1 MNIRKKQIA
10 ALGLALAVAGS
21 AAGVGI
27 YAANRPAAPQT
38 AEEAPRVMEA
48 GPETEKALRRDET
61 VYVIA
66 NTDGSVRQIIVSD
79 WIQNGLAAAQVEERS
94 ELSQVE
100 AVKGSA
106 TYTLGQDNA
115 RVWDAQGQDLYY
127 QGSIEKALPVDM
139 TVTYQMDGQTVT
151 PGQIAGKSGH
161 VTIRFDYENR
171 QYEMVEIDGTEGKI
185 YVPFAMLTGLLLDS
199 DRFTNVTVSNGKLF
213 CDGSHIAVVGVAFP
227 GLQEDLAIE
236 RDRLDIPD
244 YVEIEAD
251 VKDFSLAT
259 AVTVASSGLFDQLDD
274 ETLEKLELGELT
286 DGIGRMTDA
295 MDQLM
300 DGSSQL
306 YDGLCTLLD
315 SSQQLIDGVD
325 RLCQGLD
332 ELTSHNSQLNGGA
345 KQVFQSLIAA
355 ANSQLQ
361 TSGLTVPE
369 LTVDNYSQVL
379 ESLLQQLDGA
389 SAYAE
394 SEARKKIEAAVA
406 AQQEQVSA
414 AVEQAVEQQVAAQVE
429 QAVEQ
434 QVWQQVLSAAGLT
447 EEAYDAGT
455 AAGAIPQKQQ
465 EQLQA
470 ALKAQMASETIKGL
484 ISQTKAAKM
493 ESDEIRALMGQKTEQ
508 TMAELVEENLQS
520 EEVQSQIR
528 SAAEQAS
535 AGAQSIRSLKEQL
548 DSYQSFYQGLL
559 AYTAGVAQARD
570 GAAQLQSSLP
580 ALTDGVT
587 RLRDGSMELSDGLRQ
602 FREEGI
608 QKLADALGGDLG
620 QLSSRLKAIR
630 EAAQNY
636 RSFSGDGTDM
646 PSQVRFIYRME
657 AIEVQEND

>member
-1 MNIRKKQIA
+1 MNIRKKQII
-10 ALGLALAVAGS
+10 ALSLALAVAGS

-66 NTDGSVRQIIVSD
+66 NTDGSVRRIIVSD

-171 QYEMVEIDGTEGKI
+171 QYEMVEIDGTEEKI

-213 CDGSHIAVVGVAFP
+213 CDGSHTAVVGVAFP
-227 GLQEDLAIE
+227 GLQEDLAME
-236 RDRLDIPD
+236 KDRLDIPD

-325 RLCQGLD
+325 RLCQGLN
-332 ELTSHNSQLNGGA
+332 ELTAHNSQLNGGA
-345 KQVFQSLIAA
+345 KQVFESLIAA

-361 TSGLTVPE
+361 TSGLAVPE

-447 EEAYDAGT
+447 KETYDAGI
-455 AAGAIPQKQQ
+455 AAGAISQKQQ

-493 ESDEIRALMGQKTEQ
+493 ESDEIRALIGQKTEQ

-636 RSFSGDGTDM
+636 RSFSGDAEDM

-657 AIEVQEND
+657 AIEAQEND

>member
-66 NTDGSVRQIIVSD
+66 NTDGSVRRIIVSD

-171 QYEMVEIDGTEGKI
+171 QYEMVEIDGTEEKI

-213 CDGSHIAVVGVAFP
+213 CDGSHTAVVGVAFP
-227 GLQEDLAIE
+227 GLQEDLAME
-236 RDRLDIPD
+236 KDRLDIPD

-274 ETLEKLELGELT
+274 EALEKLELGELT

-315 SSQQLIDGVD
+315 SSQQLIDGAD
-325 RLCQGLD
+325 RLCQGLN
-332 ELTSHNSQLNGGA
+332 ELTAHNSQLNGGA

-361 TSGLTVPE
+361 TSGMTVPE

-406 AQQEQVSA
+406 TQQEQVSA

-447 EEAYDAGT
+447 EDAYDAGT

-493 ESDEIRALMGQKTEQ
+493 ESEELRALIGQKTEQ

-630 EAAQNY
+630 EVARQY
-636 RSFSGDGTDM
+636 CSFSGDGTDM

-657 AIEVQEND
+657 AIEAQEND

>member
-66 NTDGSVRQIIVSD
+66 NTDGSVRRIIVSD

-171 QYEMVEIDGTEGKI
+171 QYEMVEIDGTEEKI

-213 CDGSHIAVVGVAFP
+213 CDGSHTAVVGVAFP
-227 GLQEDLAIE
+227 GLQEDLAME
-236 RDRLDIPD
+236 KDRLDIPD

-286 DGIGRMTDA
+286 GGIGRMTDA

-315 SSQQLIDGVD
+315 SSQQLIDGAD
-325 RLCQGLD
+325 RLCQGLN
-332 ELTSHNSQLNGGA
+332 ELTAHNSQLNGGA
-345 KQVFQSLIAA
+345 KQVFESLIAA

-379 ESLLQQLDGA
+379 EGLLQQLDGA

-406 AQQEQVSA
+406 TQQEQVSA

>member
-48 GPETEKALRRDET
+48 GPETEKDLRRDET

-66 NTDGSVRQIIVSD
+66 NTDGSVRQVIVSD

-127 QGSIEKALPVDM
+127 QGSIKKALPVDM

-171 QYEMVEIDGTEGKI
+171 QYEMVEIDGTEEKI

-213 CDGSHIAVVGVAFP
+213 CDGSHTAVVGVAFP
-227 GLQEDLAIE
+227 GLQEDLAME
-236 RDRLDIPD
+236 KDRLDIPD
-244 YVEIEAD
+244 YVEIQAD

-325 RLCQGLD
+325 RLCQGLN
-332 ELTSHNSQLNGGA
+332 ELTAHNSQLNGGA
-345 KQVFQSLIAA
+345 KQVFESLIAA

-434 QVWQQVLSAAGLT
+434 QVWQQVLFAAGLT

-470 ALKAQMASETIKGL
+470 ALKAQMASETVKGL

-493 ESDEIRALMGQKTEQ
+493 ESDEIRALIGQKTEQ

-636 RSFSGDGTDM
+636 RSFSGDAEDM

-657 AIEVQEND
+657 AIEAQEND

>member
-48 GPETEKALRRDET
+48 GPEAEKALRRDET

-79 WIQNGLAAAQVEERS
+79 WIQNGFAAAQVEERS

-171 QYEMVEIDGTEGKI
+171 QYEMVEIDGTEEKI

-213 CDGSHIAVVGVAFP
+213 CDGSHTAVVGVAFP
-227 GLQEDLAIE
+227 GLQEDLAME
-236 RDRLDIPD
+236 KDRLDIPD

-325 RLCQGLD
+325 RLCQGLN
-332 ELTSHNSQLNGGA
+332 ELTAHNSQLNGGA
-345 KQVFQSLIAA
+345 KQVFQSLITA

-361 TSGLTVPE
+361 ASGLTVPE

-493 ESDEIRALMGQKTEQ
+493 ESDEIRALIEQKTEQ

-520 EEVQSQIR
+520 EEIQSQIR

-535 AGAQSIRSLKEQL
+535 AGAQSIRGLKEQL

-636 RSFSGDGTDM
+636 RSFSGDAEDM

>member
-66 NTDGSVRQIIVSD
+66 NTDGSVRRIIVSD

-171 QYEMVEIDGTEGKI
+171 QYEMVEIDGTEEKI

-213 CDGSHIAVVGVAFP
+213 CDGSHTAVVGVAFP
-227 GLQEDLAIE
+227 GLQEDLAME
-236 RDRLDIPD
+236 KDRLDIPD

-325 RLCQGLD
+325 RLCQGLN
-332 ELTSHNSQLNGGA
+332 ELTAHNSQLNGGA
-345 KQVFQSLIAA
+345 KQVFESLIAA

-493 ESDEIRALMGQKTEQ
+493 ESDEIRALIGQKTEQ

>member
-161 VTIRFDYENR
+161 VIIRFDYENR
-171 QYEMVEIDGTEGKI
+171 QYEMVEIDGTEEKI

-213 CDGSHIAVVGVAFP
+213 CDGSHTAVVGVAFP
-227 GLQEDLAIE
+227 GLQEDLAME
-236 RDRLDIPD
+236 KDRLDIPD

-325 RLCQGLD
+325 RLCQGLN
-332 ELTSHNSQLNGGA
+332 ELTAHNSQLNGGA
-345 KQVFQSLIAA
+345 KQVFESLIAA

-389 SAYAE
+389 SAYAQ

-493 ESDEIRALMGQKTEQ
+493 ESDEIRALIEQKTEQ

-636 RSFSGDGTDM
+636 RSFSGDAEDM

>member
-1 MNIRKKQIA
+1 MNIRKKQIV

-171 QYEMVEIDGTEGKI
+171 QYEMVEIDGTEEKI

-227 GLQEDLAIE
+227 GLQEDLAME
-236 RDRLDIPD
+236 KDRLDIPD

-274 ETLEKLELGELT
+274 EALEKLELGELT

-325 RLCQGLD
+325 QLCQGLN
-332 ELTSHNSQLNGGA
+332 ELTAHNSQLNGGA
-345 KQVFQSLIAA
+345 KQVFESLIAA

-447 EEAYDAGT
+447 EETYDAGT

-465 EQLQA
+465 EQLKA
-470 ALKAQMASETIKGL
+470 ALKEQMDSETVKGL

-493 ESDEIRALMGQKTEQ
+493 ESDEIRALIGQKTEQ

-636 RSFSGDGTDM
+636 RSFSGDAEDM

-657 AIEVQEND
+657 AIEAQEND

>member
-171 QYEMVEIDGTEGKI
+171 QYEMVEIDGTEEKI

-213 CDGSHIAVVGVAFP
+213 CDGSHTAVVGVAFP
-227 GLQEDLAIE
+227 GLQEDLAME
-236 RDRLDIPD
+236 KDRLDIPD

-325 RLCQGLD
+325 RLCQGLN
-332 ELTSHNSQLNGGA
+332 ELTAHNSQLNGGA

-394 SEARKKIEAAVA
+394 SAARKKIEAAVA

-414 AVEQAVEQQVAAQVE
+414 AVEQAVEQQMAAQVE

-493 ESDEIRALMGQKTEQ
+493 ESNEIRALIGQKTEQ

-520 EEVQSQIR
+520 EEIQSQIR

-636 RSFSGDGTDM
+636 RSFSGDAEDM

-657 AIEVQEND
+657 AIEAQEND

>member
-66 NTDGSVRQIIVSD
+66 NTDGSVRRIIVSD

-139 TVTYQMDGQTVT
+139 TVTYQMDDQTVT

-171 QYEMVEIDGTEGKI
+171 QYEMVEIDGTEEKI

-199 DRFTNVTVSNGKLF
+199 DRFSNVTVSNGKLF
-213 CDGSHIAVVGVAFP
+213 CDGSHTAVVGVAFP
-227 GLQEDLAIE
+227 GLQEDLAME
-236 RDRLDIPD
+236 KDRLDIPD
-244 YVEIEAD
+244 YVEIQAD

-286 DGIGRMTDA
+286 GGIGRMTDA

-325 RLCQGLD
+325 RLCQGLN
-332 ELTSHNSQLNGGA
+332 ELTAHNSQLNGGA
-345 KQVFQSLIAA
+345 KQVFESLIAA

-447 EEAYDAGT
+447 EDAYDAGT

-493 ESDEIRALMGQKTEQ
+493 ESDEIRALIGQKTEQ

-580 ALTDGVT
+580 AQTDGVT

-657 AIEVQEND
+657 AIEAQEND

>member
-1 MNIRKKQIA
+1 MNIRKKQII

-171 QYEMVEIDGTEGKI
+171 QYEMVEIDGTEEKI

-213 CDGSHIAVVGVAFP
+213 CDGSHTAVVGVAFP
-227 GLQEDLAIE
+227 GLQEDLAME
-236 RDRLDIPD
+236 KDRLDIPD

-274 ETLEKLELGELT
+274 ETLEKLELGEIT

-315 SSQQLIDGVD
+315 SSQQLIDGAD
-325 RLCQGLD
+325 RLCQGLN
-332 ELTSHNSQLNGGA
+332 ELTAHNSQLNGGA
-345 KQVFQSLIAA
+345 KQVFESLIAA

-447 EEAYDAGT
+447 EEAYVAGT

-657 AIEVQEND
+657 DIEVQEND

>member
-171 QYEMVEIDGTEGKI
+171 QYEMVEIDGTEEKI
-185 YVPFAMLTGLLLDS
+185 YVPFAMLTGFLLDS

-213 CDGSHIAVVGVAFP
+213 CDGSHTAVVGVAFP
-227 GLQEDLAIE
+227 GLQEDLAME
-236 RDRLDIPD
+236 KDRLDIPD

-325 RLCQGLD
+325 RLCQGLN
-332 ELTSHNSQLNGGA
+332 ELTAHNSQLNGGA

-414 AVEQAVEQQVAAQVE
+414 AVEQAVVQQVAAQVE

-493 ESDEIRALMGQKTEQ
+493 ESDEIRALIGQKTEQ

-636 RSFSGDGTDM
+636 RSFSGDAEDM

-657 AIEVQEND
+657 AIEAQEND

>member
-1 MNIRKKQIA
+1 MNIRKKQII

-171 QYEMVEIDGTEGKI
+171 QYEMVEIDGTEEKI

-213 CDGSHIAVVGVAFP
+213 CDGSHTAVVGVAFP
-227 GLQEDLAIE
+227 GLQEDLAME
-236 RDRLDIPD
+236 KDRLDIPD

-306 YDGLCTLLD
+306 YDGLCALLD

-325 RLCQGLD
+325 RLCQGLN
-332 ELTSHNSQLNGGA
+332 ELTAHNSQLNGGA
-345 KQVFQSLIAA
+345 KQVFESLIAA

-406 AQQEQVSA
+406 TQQEQVSA

-447 EEAYDAGT
+447 KETYDAGI
-455 AAGAIPQKQQ
+455 AAGAISQKQQ

-493 ESDEIRALMGQKTEQ
+493 ESDEIRALIEQKTEQ

-636 RSFSGDGTDM
+636 RSFSGDAEDM

-657 AIEVQEND
+657 AIEAQEND

>member
-106 TYTLGQDNA
+106 IYTLGQDNA

-171 QYEMVEIDGTEGKI
+171 QYEMVEIDGTEEKI

-213 CDGSHIAVVGVAFP
+213 CDGSHTAVVGVAFP
-227 GLQEDLAIE
+227 GLQEDLAME
-236 RDRLDIPD
+236 KDRLDIPD

-325 RLCQGLD
+325 RLCQGLN
-332 ELTSHNSQLNGGA
+332 ELTAHNSQLNGGA
-345 KQVFQSLIAA
+345 KQVFESLIAA

-493 ESDEIRALMGQKTEQ
+493 ESDEIRALIGQKTEQ

-636 RSFSGDGTDM
+636 RSFSGDAEDM

-657 AIEVQEND
+657 AIEAQEND

>member
-48 GPETEKALRRDET
+48 GPETEKTLRRDET

-171 QYEMVEIDGTEGKI
+171 QYEMVEIDGTEEKI

-213 CDGSHIAVVGVAFP
+213 CDGSHTAVVGVAFP
-227 GLQEDLAIE
+227 GLQEDLAME
-236 RDRLDIPD
+236 KDRLDIPD

-325 RLCQGLD
+325 RLCQGLN
-332 ELTSHNSQLNGGA
+332 ELTAHNSQLNGGA
-345 KQVFQSLIAA
+345 KQVFESLIAA

-369 LTVDNYSQVL
+369 LTVDNYSQV
-379 ESLLQQLDGA
+379 LQQLDGA

-447 EEAYDAGT
+447 EETYDAGT

-484 ISQTKAAKM
+484 ISRTKAAKM
-493 ESDEIRALMGQKTEQ
+493 ESDEIRALIGQKTEQ

-636 RSFSGDGTDM
+636 RSFSGDAEDM

-657 AIEVQEND
+657 AIEAQEND

>member
-27 YAANRPAAPQT
+27 YAANRPAAPQM

-66 NTDGSVRQIIVSD
+66 NTDGSVRRIIVSD

-171 QYEMVEIDGTEGKI
+171 QYEMVEIDGTEEKI

-213 CDGSHIAVVGVAFP
+213 CDGSHTAVVGVAFP
-227 GLQEDLAIE
+227 GLQEDLAME
-236 RDRLDIPD
+236 KDRLDIPD

-315 SSQQLIDGVD
+315 SSQQLIDGAD
-325 RLCQGLD
+325 RLCQGLN
-332 ELTSHNSQLNGGA
+332 ELTAHNSQLNGGA
-345 KQVFQSLIAA
+345 KQVFESLIAA

-447 EEAYDAGT
+447 EEAYNAGT

-470 ALKAQMASETIKGL
+470 VLKAQMASETIKGL

-493 ESDEIRALMGQKTEQ
+493 ESEELRALIEQKTEQ

-520 EEVQSQIR
+520 EEIQSQIR

-636 RSFSGDGTDM
+636 RSFSGDAEDM

-657 AIEVQEND
+657 AIEAQEND

>member
-171 QYEMVEIDGTEGKI
+171 QYEMVEIDGTEEKI

-213 CDGSHIAVVGVAFP
+213 CDGSHTAVVGVAFP
-227 GLQEDLAIE
+227 GLQEDLAME
-236 RDRLDIPD
+236 KDRLDIPD
-244 YVEIEAD
+244 YVEIQAD

-325 RLCQGLD
+325 RLCQGLN
-332 ELTSHNSQLNGGA
+332 ELTAHNSQLNGGA
-345 KQVFQSLIAA
+345 KQVFESLIAA

-447 EEAYDAGT
+447 EETYDAGT

-493 ESDEIRALMGQKTEQ
+493 ESEELRALIEQKTEQ

-520 EEVQSQIR
+520 EEIQSQIR

-636 RSFSGDGTDM
+636 RSFSGDAEDM

-657 AIEVQEND
+657 AIEAQEND

>member
-48 GPETEKALRRDET
+48 GPGAEETLHRDET

-66 NTDGSVRQIIVSD
+66 NTDGSVRRIIVSD

-171 QYEMVEIDGTEGKI
+171 QYEMVEIDGTEEKI

-213 CDGSHIAVVGVAFP
+213 CDGSHTAVVGVAFP
-227 GLQEDLAIE
+227 GLQEDLAME
-236 RDRLDIPD
+236 KDRLDIPD

-325 RLCQGLD
+325 RLCQGLN

-394 SEARKKIEAAVA
+394 SAARKKIEAAVA

-447 EEAYDAGT
+447 EETYDAGT

-493 ESDEIRALMGQKTEQ
+493 ESNEIRALIGQKTEQ

-520 EEVQSQIR
+520 EEIQSQIR

-548 DSYQSFYQGLL
+548 DSYRSFYQGLL

-636 RSFSGDGTDM
+636 RSFSGDAEDM

-657 AIEVQEND
+657 AIEAQEND

>member
-79 WIQNGLAAAQVEERS
+79 WIRNGLAAAQVEERS

-139 TVTYQMDGQTVT
+139 TVTYQIDGQTVT

-171 QYEMVEIDGTEGKI
+171 QYEMVEIDGREEKI

-213 CDGSHIAVVGVAFP
+213 CDGSHTAVVGVAFP
-227 GLQEDLAIE
+227 GLQEDLAME
-236 RDRLDIPD
+236 KDRLDLPD
-244 YVEIEAD
+244 YVEIQAD

-274 ETLEKLELGELT
+274 ETLEKLEMGELT

-315 SSQQLIDGVD
+315 SSQQLIDGAD
-325 RLCQGLD
+325 RLCQGLN
-332 ELTSHNSQLNGGA
+332 ELTAHNSQLNGGA
-345 KQVFQSLIAA
+345 KQVFESLIAA

-434 QVWQQVLSAAGLT
+434 QVWQQVLFAAGLT
-447 EEAYDAGT
+447 KETYDAGI

-493 ESDEIRALMGQKTEQ
+493 ESDEIRALIEQKTEQ

-559 AYTAGVAQARD
+559 TYTAGVAQARD

-636 RSFSGDGTDM
+636 RSFSGDAEDM

>member
-171 QYEMVEIDGTEGKI
+171 QYEMVEIDGTEEKI

-213 CDGSHIAVVGVAFP
+213 CGGSHTAVVGVAFP
-227 GLQEDLAIE
+227 GLQEDLAME
-236 RDRLDIPD
+236 KDRLDIPD

-286 DGIGRMTDA
+286 GGIGRMTDA

-325 RLCQGLD
+325 QLCQGLN

-345 KQVFQSLIAA
+345 KQVFESLIAA

-361 TSGLTVPE
+361 ASGLTVPE
-369 LTVDNYSQVL
+369 LTVGNYSQVL
-379 ESLLQQLDGA
+379 EDLLQQLDGA

-434 QVWQQVLSAAGLT
+434 QAWQQVLSAAGLT

-493 ESDEIRALMGQKTEQ
+493 ESDEIRALIGQKTEQ

-636 RSFSGDGTDM
+636 RSFSGDAEDM

>member
-48 GPETEKALRRDET
+48 GPGAEETLHRDET

-66 NTDGSVRQIIVSD
+66 NTDGSVRRIIVSD
-79 WIQNGLAAAQVEERS
+79 WIRNGLAAAQVEERS

-161 VTIRFDYENR
+161 VTIRFDYQNR
-171 QYEMVEIDGTEGKI
+171 QYELVKIDGTEEKL

-213 CDGSHIAVVGVAFP
+213 CDGSHTAVVGVAFP
-227 GLQEDLAIE
+227 GLQEDLAME
-236 RDRLDIPD
+236 KDRLDIPD

-325 RLCQGLD
+325 RLCQGLN
-332 ELTSHNSQLNGGA
+332 ELTAHNSQLNGGA

-493 ESDEIRALMGQKTEQ
+493 ESDEIRALIGQKTEQ

-636 RSFSGDGTDM
+636 RSFSGDAEDM

-657 AIEVQEND
+657 AIEAQEND

>member
-100 AVKGSA
+100 TVKGSA

-171 QYEMVEIDGTEGKI
+171 QYEMVEIDGTEEKI

-213 CDGSHIAVVGVAFP
+213 CDGSHTAVVGVAFP
-227 GLQEDLAIE
+227 GLQEDLAME
-236 RDRLDIPD
+236 KDRLDIPD

-325 RLCQGLD
+325 RLCQGLN
-332 ELTSHNSQLNGGA
+332 ELTAHNSQLNGGA
-345 KQVFQSLIAA
+345 KQVFESLIAA

-406 AQQEQVSA
+406 TQQEQVSA

-455 AAGAIPQKQQ
+455 ATGAIPQKQQ

-493 ESDEIRALMGQKTEQ
+493 ESDEIRALIGQKTEQ

-636 RSFSGDGTDM
+636 RSFSGDAEDM

-657 AIEVQEND
+657 AIEAQEND

>member
-94 ELSQVE
+94 ELSQVK

-171 QYEMVEIDGTEGKI
+171 QYEMVEIDGTEEKI

-213 CDGSHIAVVGVAFP
+213 CDGSHTAVVGVAFP
-227 GLQEDLAIE
+227 GLQEDLAME
-236 RDRLDIPD
+236 KDRLDIPD

-325 RLCQGLD
+325 RLCQGLN
-332 ELTSHNSQLNGGA
+332 ELTAHNSQLNGGA

-394 SEARKKIEAAVA
+394 SAARKKIEAAVA

-447 EEAYDAGT
+447 EETYDAGR

-470 ALKAQMASETIKGL
+470 ALKEQMDSETVKGL

-493 ESDEIRALMGQKTEQ
+493 ESDEIRALIGQKTEQ

-636 RSFSGDGTDM
+636 RSFSGDAEDM

-657 AIEVQEND
+657 AIEAQEND

>member
-171 QYEMVEIDGTEGKI
+171 QYEMVEIDGTEEKI

-213 CDGSHIAVVGVAFP
+213 CDGSHTAVVGVAFP
-227 GLQEDLAIE
+227 GLQEDLAME
-236 RDRLDIPD
+236 KDRLDLPD
-244 YVEIEAD
+244 YVEIQAD

-325 RLCQGLD
+325 RLCQGLN
-332 ELTSHNSQLNGGA
+332 ELTAHNSQLNGGA
-345 KQVFQSLIAA
+345 KQVFESLIAA

-447 EEAYDAGT
+447 KETYDAGI

-493 ESDEIRALMGQKTEQ
+493 ESDEIRALIGQKTEQ

-587 RLRDGSMELSDGLRQ
+587 CLRDGSMELSDGLRQ

-657 AIEVQEND
+657 AIEAQEND

>member
-66 NTDGSVRQIIVSD
+66 NTDGSVRRIIVSD

-171 QYEMVEIDGTEGKI
+171 QYEMVEIDGTEEKI

-213 CDGSHIAVVGVAFP
+213 CDGSHTAVVGVAFP
-227 GLQEDLAIE
+227 GLQEDLAME
-236 RDRLDIPD
+236 KDRLDIPD

-274 ETLEKLELGELT
+274 ETLEKLEMGELT

-295 MDQLM
+295 MDHLM

-325 RLCQGLD
+325 RLCQGLN
-332 ELTSHNSQLNGGA
+332 ELTAHNSQLNGGA
-345 KQVFQSLIAA
+345 KQVFESLIAA

-361 TSGLTVPE
+361 TSGMTVPE

-447 EEAYDAGT
+447 KETYDAGI
-455 AAGAIPQKQQ
+455 AAGAISQKQQ

-470 ALKAQMASETIKGL
+470 ALKEQMASETVKGL
-484 ISQTKAAKM
+484 ISQTKVAKM
-493 ESDEIRALMGQKTEQ
+493 ESEELRALIEQKTKQ

-630 EAAQNY
+630 EVAQNY

-657 AIEVQEND
+657 AIEAQEND

>member
-1 MNIRKKQIA
+1 MNIRKKQII
-10 ALGLALAVAGS
+10 ALSLALAVAGS

-79 WIQNGLAAAQVEERS
+79 WIQNELAAAQVEERS

-171 QYEMVEIDGTEGKI
+171 QYEMVEIDGTEEKI

-213 CDGSHIAVVGVAFP
+213 CDGSHTAVVGVAFP
-227 GLQEDLAIE
+227 GLQEDLAME
-236 RDRLDIPD
+236 KDRLDIPD

-274 ETLEKLELGELT
+274 ETLEKLEMGELA
-286 DGIGRMTDA
+286 DGVDRMSDA

-306 YDGLCTLLD
+306 YDGLCALLD

-325 RLCQGLD
+325 QLCQGLN

-345 KQVFQSLIAA
+345 KQVFESLIAA

-379 ESLLQQLDGA
+379 EDLLQQLDGA

-493 ESDEIRALMGQKTEQ
+493 ESEELRALIGQKTEQ

-528 SAAEQAS
+528 SAA
-535 AGAQSIRSLKEQL
+535 
-548 DSYQSFYQGLL
+548 
-559 AYTAGVAQARD
+559 
-570 GAAQLQSSLP
+570 
-580 ALTDGVT
+580 
-587 RLRDGSMELSDGLRQ
+587 
-602 FREEGI
+602 
-608 QKLADALGGDLG
+608 
-620 QLSSRLKAIR
+620 
-630 EAAQNY
+630 
-636 RSFSGDGTDM
+636 
-646 PSQVRFIYRME
+646 
-657 AIEVQEND
+657 

>member
-171 QYEMVEIDGTEGKI
+171 QYEMVEIDGTEEKI

-213 CDGSHIAVVGVAFP
+213 CDGSHTAVVGVAFP
-227 GLQEDLAIE
+227 GLQEDLAME
-236 RDRLDIPD
+236 KDRLDIPD

-325 RLCQGLD
+325 RLCQGLN
-332 ELTSHNSQLNGGA
+332 ELTAHNSQLNGGA
-345 KQVFQSLIAA
+345 KQVFESLIAA

-447 EEAYDAGT
+447 EETYDAGT
-455 AAGAIPQKQQ
+455 SAGAIPQKQQ
-465 EQLQA
+465 EQLLA

-493 ESDEIRALMGQKTEQ
+493 ESDEIRALIGQKTEQ

-636 RSFSGDGTDM
+636 RSFSGDAEDM

>member
-171 QYEMVEIDGTEGKI
+171 QYEMVEIDGTEEKL

-213 CDGSHIAVVGVAFP
+213 CDGSHTAVVGVAFP
-227 GLQEDLAIE
+227 GLQEDLSME
-236 RDRLDIPD
+236 KDRLEIPD

-325 RLCQGLD
+325 RLCQGLN
-332 ELTSHNSQLNGGA
+332 ELTAHNSQLNGGA
-345 KQVFQSLIAA
+345 KQVFESLITA

-447 EEAYDAGT
+447 EETYDAGT
-455 AAGAIPQKQQ
+455 AAGAISQKQQ

-493 ESDEIRALMGQKTEQ
+493 ESDEIRALIGQKTEQ

-636 RSFSGDGTDM
+636 RSFSGDAEDM

-657 AIEVQEND
+657 AIEAQEND

>member
-1 MNIRKKQIA
+1 MNIRKKQII
-10 ALGLALAVAGS
+10 ALSLALAVAGS

-171 QYEMVEIDGTEGKI
+171 QYEMVEIDGTEEKI

-213 CDGSHIAVVGVAFP
+213 CDGSHTAVVGVAFP
-227 GLQEDLAIE
+227 GLQEDLAME
-236 RDRLDIPD
+236 KERLDIPD

-274 ETLEKLELGELT
+274 ETLEKLELGEIT

-295 MDQLM
+295 MNQLM

-325 RLCQGLD
+325 RLCQGLN
-332 ELTSHNSQLNGGA
+332 ELTAHNSQLNGGA
-345 KQVFQSLIAA
+345 KQVFESLIAA

-414 AVEQAVEQQVAAQVE
+414 AVEQAVEQQMAAQVE

-493 ESDEIRALMGQKTEQ
+493 ESDEIRALIGQKTEQ

-636 RSFSGDGTDM
+636 RSFSGDAEDM

-657 AIEVQEND
+657 AIEAQEND

>member
-10 ALGLALAVAGS
+10 ALGLALAVVGS

-171 QYEMVEIDGTEGKI
+171 QYEMVEIDGTEEKI

-213 CDGSHIAVVGVAFP
+213 CDGSHTAVVGVAFP
-227 GLQEDLAIE
+227 GLQEDLAME
-236 RDRLDIPD
+236 KDRLDISD

-325 RLCQGLD
+325 RLCQGLN
-332 ELTSHNSQLNGGA
+332 ELTAHNSQLNGGA
-345 KQVFQSLIAA
+345 KQVFESLIAA

-369 LTVDNYSQVL
+369 LTVENYSQVL

-414 AVEQAVEQQVAAQVE
+414 AVEQAVEQQTAAQVE

-657 AIEVQEND
+657 AIEAQEND

>member
-171 QYEMVEIDGTEGKI
+171 QYEMVEIDGTEEKI

-213 CDGSHIAVVGVAFP
+213 CDGSHTAVVGVAFP
-227 GLQEDLAIE
+227 GLQEDLAME
-236 RDRLDIPD
+236 KDRLDIPD

-325 RLCQGLD
+325 RLCQGLN
-332 ELTSHNSQLNGGA
+332 ELTAHNSQLNGGA
-345 KQVFQSLIAA
+345 KQVFESLIAA

-361 TSGLTVPE
+361 ASGLTVPE

-455 AAGAIPQKQQ
+455 AASAIPQKQQ

-493 ESDEIRALMGQKTEQ
+493 ESDEIRALIGQKTEQ

-636 RSFSGDGTDM
+636 RSFSGDAEDM

-657 AIEVQEND
+657 AIEAQEND

>member
-171 QYEMVEIDGTEGKI
+171 QYEMVEIDGTEEKI

-236 RDRLDIPD
+236 RDRLDLPD

-306 YDGLCTLLD
+306 YNGLCTLLD

-325 RLCQGLD
+325 RLCQGLN
-332 ELTSHNSQLNGGA
+332 ELTAHNSQLNGGA

-434 QVWQQVLSAAGLT
+434 QVWQQVLSAADLT
-447 EEAYDAGT
+447 EETYDAGT

-493 ESDEIRALMGQKTEQ
+493 ESDEIRALIGQKTEQ

-520 EEVQSQIR
+520 EEIQSQIR

-636 RSFSGDGTDM
+636 RSFSGDAEDM

-657 AIEVQEND
+657 AIEAQEND

>member
-66 NTDGSVRQIIVSD
+66 NTDGSVRRIIVSD

-171 QYEMVEIDGTEGKI
+171 QYEMVEIDGTEEKI

-213 CDGSHIAVVGVAFP
+213 CDGSHTAVVGVAFP
-227 GLQEDLAIE
+227 GLQEDLAME
-236 RDRLDIPD
+236 KDRLDIPD

-325 RLCQGLD
+325 RLCQGLN
-332 ELTSHNSQLNGGA
+332 ELTAHNSQLNGGA
-345 KQVFQSLIAA
+345 KQVFESLIAA

-493 ESDEIRALMGQKTEQ
+493 ESDEIRALIGQKTEQ

-636 RSFSGDGTDM
+636 RSFSGDAEDM

-657 AIEVQEND
+657 AIEAQEND

>member
-66 NTDGSVRQIIVSD
+66 NTDGSVRRIIVSD

-171 QYEMVEIDGTEGKI
+171 QYEMVEIDGTEEKI

-213 CDGSHIAVVGVAFP
+213 CDGSHTAVVGVAFP
-227 GLQEDLAIE
+227 GLQEDLAME
-236 RDRLDIPD
+236 KDRLDIPD

-315 SSQQLIDGVD
+315 SSQQLIDGAD
-325 RLCQGLD
+325 RLCQGLN
-332 ELTSHNSQLNGGA
+332 ELTAHNSQLNGGA
-345 KQVFQSLIAA
+345 KQVFESLIAA

-493 ESDEIRALMGQKTEQ
+493 ESDEIRALIGQKTEQ

-636 RSFSGDGTDM
+636 RSFSGDAEDM

-657 AIEVQEND
+657 AIEAQEND

>member
-171 QYEMVEIDGTEGKI
+171 QYEMVEIDGTEEKI

-236 RDRLDIPD
+236 RDRLDLPD
-244 YVEIEAD
+244 YVEIQAD

-259 AVTVASSGLFDQLDD
+259 AVTVASSDLFDQLND
-274 ETLEKLELGELT
+274 ETLERLELGELA
-286 DGIGRMTDA
+286 DGVDRMSDA

-306 YDGLCTLLD
+306 YDGLCALLD

-325 RLCQGLD
+325 QLCQGLN

-345 KQVFQSLIAA
+345 KQVFQSLITA

-361 TSGLTVPE
+361 ASGLTVPE
-369 LTVDNYSQVL
+369 LTVENYSQVL
-379 ESLLQQLDGA
+379 EDLLQQLDGA
-389 SAYAE
+389 SAYAQG
-394 SEARKKIEAAVA
+394 EARKKIEAAVA
-406 AQQEQVSA
+406 GQQEQISA
-414 AVEQAVEQQVAAQVE
+414 AVTQAVGQQVAAQV
-429 QAVEQ
+429 
-434 QVWQQVLSAAGLT
+434 
-447 EEAYDAGT
+447 
-455 AAGAIPQKQQ
+455 
-465 EQLQA
+465 
-470 ALKAQMASETIKGL
+470 
-484 ISQTKAAKM
+484 
-493 ESDEIRALMGQKTEQ
+493 
-508 TMAELVEENLQS
+508 
-520 EEVQSQIR
+520 
-528 SAAEQAS
+528 
-535 AGAQSIRSLKEQL
+535 
-548 DSYQSFYQGLL
+548 
-559 AYTAGVAQARD
+559 
-570 GAAQLQSSLP
+570 
-580 ALTDGVT
+580 
-587 RLRDGSMELSDGLRQ
+587 
-602 FREEGI
+602 
-608 QKLADALGGDLG
+608 
-620 QLSSRLKAIR
+620 
-630 EAAQNY
+630 
-636 RSFSGDGTDM
+636 
-646 PSQVRFIYRME
+646 
-657 AIEVQEND
+657 